1 MLNNSHSNH
10 LSSKKAEKTMVK
22 VLVIEDEE
30 TLINNL
36 ADKLRAEGFN
46 VSTAR
51 DGEVGLEKIRA
62 EHPDLIV
69 LDIMLPGLDGLSI
82 CRMVRHDTST
92 AHIPIIML
100 TARGTEVDKIVGLES
115 GADDYIVKPFGLG
128 EFLARV
134 RAVMRRAPG
143 PLMLQQDEMI
153 SNDLRLNMT
162 ARRVF
167 KDSEEVKL
175 SNKEFDLL
183 AELMRN
189 RSAVLSRDLILTKV
203 WGYDYFV
210 DKRTVDVHIRWLRE
224 KLEEDPSN
232 PRRIVTVRG
241 VGYRFEG

>member
-1 MLNNSHSNH
+1 
-10 LSSKKAEKTMVK
+10 MVK
-22 VLVIEDEE
+22 VLVVEDEE
-30 TLINNL
+30 TLLLNL
-36 ADKLRAEGFN
+36 ADKLRSEGFT
-46 VSTAR
+46 VYTAS
-51 DGEVGLEKIRA
+51 DGESGLQKVRSEV
-62 EHPDLIV
+62 PDLIV

-82 CRMVRHDTST
+82 CRMVRHDTNT

-115 GADDYIVKPFGLG
+115 GADDYVVKPFGLG

-134 RAVMRRAPG
+134 RAVLRRAPG
-143 PLMLQQDEMI
+143 RPVMHQDEMV
-153 SNDLRLNMT
+153 SNDIRLNIT
-162 ARRVF
+162 SRRVF
-167 KDSEEVKL
+167 KGDDEVKL

-189 RSAVLSRDLILTKV
+189 KSAVLSRDLILTKV

-224 KLEEDPSN
+224 KIEDDASN
-232 PRRIVTVRG
+232 PRRIITVRG

>member
-1 MLNNSHSNH
+1 
-10 LSSKKAEKTMVK
+10 MVK
-22 VLVIEDEE
+22 ILVVEDEE
-30 TLINNL
+30 TLLHNL
-36 ADKLRAEGFN
+36 ADKLRAEGFT
-46 VSTAR
+46 VVTANE
-51 DGEVGLEKIRA
+51 GESGLQKVRSEV
-62 EHPDLIV
+62 PDLII

-82 CRMVRHDTST
+82 CRMVRHDANTS
-92 AHIPIIML
+92 HIPIIML

-134 RAVMRRAPG
+134 RAVLRRIEGRPVV
-143 PLMLQQDEMI
+143 QQDELI
-153 SNDLRLNMT
+153 SEDLCVNLT
-162 ARRVF
+162 GRRVF
-167 KDSEEVKL
+167 KGDDEIKL

-224 KLEEDPSN
+224 KIEDDPSN
-232 PRRIVTVRG
+232 PKRIVTVRG

>member
-1 MLNNSHSNH
+1 MAH
-10 LSSKKAEKTMVK
+10 K
-22 VLVIEDEE
+22 VLIVEDDK
-30 TLINNL
+30 TLAGNL
-36 ADKLRAEGFN
+36 SDNLRAEGFS
-46 VSTAR
+46 VVLAA
-51 DGEVGLEKIRA
+51 DGEEGLDKLRT
-62 EHPDLIV
+62 EHPDFII
-69 LDIMLPGLDGLSI
+69 LDIMLPKLDGLSL
-82 CRMVRHDTST
+82 CRIIRRDAAT

-115 GADDYIVKPFGLG
+115 GADDYVEKPFGLG

-143 PLMLQQDEMI
+143 RTVLQDELL
-153 SNDLRLNMT
+153 SNDLRLSLT
-162 ARRVF
+162 GRRLF
-167 KDSEEVKL
+167 IDGKEKKL

-189 RSAVLSRDLILTKV
+189 RGVVLSRDLILTKV

-224 KLEEDPSN
+224 KIEEDPSN
-232 PRRIVTVRG
+232 PKRIVTVRG

>member
-1 MLNNSHSNH
+1 M
-10 LSSKKAEKTMVK
+10 AK
-22 VLVIEDEE
+22 VLIIEDEE
-30 TLINNL
+30 TLARTL
-36 ADKLRAEGFN
+36 ADKLRADSFN
-46 VSTAR
+46 VVTAF
-51 DGEVGLEKIRA
+51 DGEDGLEKIRD
-62 EHPDLIV
+62 ERPDLIV
-69 LDIMLPGLDGLSI
+69 LDIMLPKLDGLSL
-82 CRMVRHDTST
+82 CRIVRRDATM

-115 GADDYIVKPFGLG
+115 GADDYVVKPLALG

-143 PLMLQQDEMI
+143 RPALQDELA
-153 SNDLRLNMT
+153 SNDLRLSLT
-162 ARRVF
+162 GRRLF
-167 KDSEEVKL
+167 RDNEETKL

-189 RSAVLSRDLILTKV
+189 KGVVLSRDLILTKV

-224 KLEEDPSN
+224 KIEEDPSD
-232 PRRIVTVRG
+232 PKRIVTVRG

>member
-1 MLNNSHSNH
+1 MNM
-10 LSSKKAEKTMVK
+10 KRDAMTK
-22 VLVIEDEE
+22 VVIVEDEE
-30 TLINNL
+30 TLARNL
-36 ADKLRAEGFN
+36 AEKLRSDGFN
-46 VSTAR
+46 VVASN
-51 DGEVGLEKIRA
+51 DGEDGLEKIRS

-69 LDIMLPGLDGLSI
+69 LDIMLPRLDGLSI
-82 CRMVRHDTST
+82 CRIVRHDANT

-115 GADDYIVKPFGLG
+115 GADDYIVKPFSLG

-134 RAVMRRAPG
+134 RALMRRINSQGRPV
-143 PLMLQQDEMI
+143 PQDEMI
-153 SNDLRLNMT
+153 SNNLRLSLT
-162 ARRVF
+162 GRRFF
-167 KDSEEVKL
+167 KEEDEIKL

-189 RSAVLSRDLILTKV
+189 RGAVLSRDLILTKV

-210 DKRTVDVHIRWLRE
+210 DKRTVDVHVRWLRE
-224 KLEEDPSN
+224 KIEDDPSN

>member
-1 MLNNSHSNH
+1 
-10 LSSKKAEKTMVK
+10 MVK
-22 VLVIEDEE
+22 ILIIEDEE
-30 TLINNL
+30 VLVNNL
-36 ADKLRAEGFN
+36 ADKLRAEGFT
-46 VSTAR
+46 VVTAM
-51 DGEVGLEKIRA
+51 DGETGLEKVRSDT
-62 EHPDLIV
+62 PDLIV

-82 CRMVRHDTST
+82 CRMIRHDTST
-92 AHIPIIML
+92 SHIPIIML

-143 PLMLQQDEMI
+143 RPLLHQDELV
-153 SNDLRLNMT
+153 SNDLRVNLT
-162 ARRVF
+162 GRRVF
-167 KDSEEVKL
+167 KGGEEIKL

-224 KLEEDPSN
+224 KIEDDASN